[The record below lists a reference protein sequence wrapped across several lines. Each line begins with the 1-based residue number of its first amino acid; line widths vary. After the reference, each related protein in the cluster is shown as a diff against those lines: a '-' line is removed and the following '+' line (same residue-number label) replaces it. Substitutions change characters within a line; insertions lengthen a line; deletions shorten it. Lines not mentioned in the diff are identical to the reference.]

1 MAAAGALA
9 ALLLLGSA
17 AGGFA
22 VGRAT
27 GPDGDRTGVPGAPS
41 GYGPGDGE
49 DRGFP
54 AQGGPDGDGPA
65 GGFPAAPD
73 GTLPDGTAPDGTAP
87 GGTAPGGT
95 APDVATPGATT
106 DDDASGSAT

>member
-65 GGFPAAPD
+65 GGVPAAPD
-73 GTLPDGTAPDGTAP
+73 GTLPD
-87 GGTAPGGT
+87 GTAPGGT